1 MEMVE
6 KNLDNP
12 WDWYGLS
19 QNPNVTLEMVDKYP
33 TKPWNWEELS
43 HNVFDIKN

>member
-1 MEMVE
+1 
-6 KNLDNP
+6 
-12 WDWYGLS
+12 
-19 QNPNVTLEMVDKYP
+19 VTLEMVDKYP